1 MENTGFVLAAFSI
14 VWAVVFGYI
23 LLMVNRQRKLRME
36 IDSLKAILQE
46 KNKVAPDL

>member
-23 LLMVNRQRKLRME
+23 LLMVNRQRKLHME
-36 IDSLKAILQE
+36 IDALKAILRAKE
-46 KNKVAPDL
+46 IK

>member
-23 LLMVNRQRKLRME
+23 LHMFNRQRKLRIE
-36 IDSLKAILQE
+36 IASLKEMLKE
-46 KNKVAPDL
+46 KGTK